1 MESKTWGII
10 GGVVFAIGLL
20 YFLLGSSVPVERH
33 YQDAETLFK
42 RRDYQGAIQKYN
54 KAIKASKKLGTRTD
68 HIDKDFPALANYK
81 IVLCYDKLGETTG
94 DIRYYTKAQTH
105 IRKTLGET
113 DAYKHRENLYYL
125 WAQILYKTKSVQE
138 AEAKFSYFIQNFP
151 NSVFVEEALFHIGTI
166 NLNTPNNAKAQIAF
180 ERLIDDFPA
189 SKYRGDA
196 EYYIAQL
203 LVADQ
208 KFTDIS
214 KTNSEDEMMY
224 VAAIEKLK
232 QNEYDEAYRLF
243 STIIKQFPESEYL
256 SCAYEGIGD
265 IYNDSENYLN
275 ARENYESAIYNTT
288 DANRKQELYKK
299 YNATF
304 LVPEYTER
312 KTQPKLNSELFIIAI
327 LLRKEGKFAKAAK
340 LFETL
345 SDSEIPV
352 EDIVYALYW
361 GGYCYHKAAKDDVT
375 LFNKS
380 ADLFGRL
387 ISDYRD
393 SPVVV
398 KTYYYL
404 ALAYLEWGNAIGD
417 GESRYQLVIQTV
429 DEAIN
434 QFTNIENNSDQ
445 RWLNQMR
452 VLREKAVNR
461 LANQNP
467 VPEPTHNPEDIYDQA
482 WVFLD
487 EQLYDYAIAE
497 FEKCIEIDP
506 KFKKAYCNLGVI
518 YIKRKNY
525 TKAINELSAAI
536 KIDPQFKEA
545 HFNIGLAYLRLGR
558 FEEAKNAANKALDID
573 LNYEAAEALR
583 DSIAD

>member
-1 MESKTWGII
+1 M
-10 GGVVFAIGLL
+10 F
-20 YFLLGSSVPVERH
+20 
-33 YQDAETLFK
+33 QN
-42 RRDYQGAIQKYN
+42 IQKE
-54 KAIKASKKLGTRTD
+54 KPRQSL
-68 HIDKDFPALANYK
+68 
-81 IVLCYDKLGETTG
+81 
-94 DIRYYTKAQTH
+94 
-105 IRKTLGET
+105 
-113 DAYKHRENLYYL
+113 
-125 WAQILYKTKSVQE
+125 
-138 AEAKFSYFIQNFP
+138 
-151 NSVFVEEALFHIGTI
+151 
-166 NLNTPNNAKAQIAF
+166 
-180 ERLIDDFPA
+180 
-189 SKYRGDA
+189 
-196 EYYIAQL
+196 
-203 LVADQ
+203 
-208 KFTDIS
+208 IS
-214 KTNSEDEMMY
+214 K
-224 VAAIEKLK
+224 
-232 QNEYDEAYRLF
+232 
-243 STIIKQFPESEYL
+243 
-256 SCAYEGIGD
+256 
-265 IYNDSENYLN
+265 
-275 ARENYESAIYNTT
+275 
-288 DANRKQELYKK
+288 
-299 YNATF
+299 
-304 LVPEYTER
+304 
-312 KTQPKLNSELFIIAI
+312 LFIIANSSAKR
-327 LLRKEGKFAKAAK
+327 RKIRRSRAK

-345 SDSEIPV
+345 SNSEIPV

-361 GGYCYHKAAKDDVT
+361 GGYCYYKAAKDDVT

-404 ALAYLEWGNAIGD
+404 AMAYLEWGNAISD

-452 VLREKAVNR
+452 VLREKAVNS
-461 LANQNP
+461 LPNPDSVP
-467 VPEPTHNPEDIYDQA
+467 VPEPITDSPEDIYDQA